1 MKRMVLPVILVLICL
16 SLVFVSAINL
26 ELYSK
31 PVQNSVIVDINEP
44 ALFTLHVKSLG
55 EADVFELY
63 SLVGID
69 ITPKQFSLGAGE
81 SKDISISVMPQDFLR
96 SKEDIPITFVYKN
109 KDSKGNMIEQS
120 LSINIIGLDSS
131 FTIQPESINP
141 KSESIT
147 VTMKNNLN
155 YEFKDM
161 KVVMESAFFDYKDT
175 FTLAPKEVKSIVIP
189 LDKEKT
195 SKLQAGNYLMDTE
208 INYKNKRTM
217 IQNQMNFVEQE
228 DIETVET
235 NSGVIIRK
243 AEISKKNIGNIKKS
257 VSVTVERNLVSYLFT
272 TINQDPSRS
281 EFNGLNRVYIWEKDL
296 SPGEELNV
304 RATTNWLYPLIIL
317 LLIVSGGVLIRKSLY
332 TDVILRKKV
341 SFIKTKGGEFALK
354 ISIVVKA
361 KRFIERIKITDRLP
375 HIVELYDKFGAV
387 KPDVVDRK
395 NKRLEWNIEA
405 MNEGESRI
413 FSYIIFS
420 KIGVVG
426 TFELPNAYAVYERE
440 GELKEVF
447 SNKSYYVNEPKKDGV
462 KK

>member
-1 MKRMVLPVILVLICL
+1 MVLPVIFFICL

-31 PVQNSVIVDINEP
+31 PVQNSVIVDIDEP
-44 ALFTLHVKSLG
+44 AVFTLHLKNLG
-55 EADVFELY
+55 GADVFELY

-81 SKDISISVMPQDFLR
+81 SKDISIKVMPQDFLK
-96 SKEDIPITFVYKN
+96 SKEDIPITFVYKI
-109 KDSKGNMIEQS
+109 KDSKGDIIEQS

-131 FTIQPESINP
+131 FTIQPENINP

-147 VTMKNNLN
+147 VVMKNNLN
-155 YEFKDM
+155 YEFKDI
-161 KVVMESAFFDYKDT
+161 KVGMNSAFFEYSDT
-175 FTLAPKEVKSIVIP
+175 FTLAPKEVKKIVVP

-195 SKLQAGNYLMDTE
+195 SRLQAGSYLIDNK
-208 INYKNKRTM
+208 IVYKNERTD
-217 IQNQMNFVEQE
+217 IQTQLSFVEQE
-228 DIETVET
+228 DIETIET
-235 NSGVIIRK
+235 NSGLIIRK
-243 AEISKKNIGNIKKS
+243 TEVSKKNIGNVKKS
-257 VSVTVERNLVSYLFT
+257 VSVVVERNLISYLFT

-281 EFNGLNRVYIWEKDL
+281 EFNGLNRVYVWEKDL
-296 SPGEELNV
+296 SPGEELSV
-304 RATTNWLYPLIIL
+304 KATTNWLYPLIIL
-317 LLIVSGGVLIRKSLY
+317 ILIVAGGILIRKNLY

-341 SFIKTKGGEFALK
+341 SFVRTKGGEFALK
-354 ISIVVKA
+354 ISIVIKA
-361 KRFIERIKITDRLP
+361 KRFVERIKITDRLP
-375 HIVELYDKFGAV
+375 HIVELYDKFGSI
-387 KPDVVDRK
+387 KPDFVDRK

-413 FSYIIFS
+413 FSYIIYS

-440 GELKEVF
+440 GELKEVY
-447 SNKSYYVNEPKKDGV
+447 SNKSYYVNEPKNDGV